1 MTLDAH
7 SSHSFHASKP
17 LWRRGYVQVLV
28 AAAGGAALGGIWPQ
42 AGIAVKP
49 LADAFIALIKLSITP
64 LIFLVVSTGVA
75 QVGDMR
81 KVGRIGL
88 KALIYFEI
96 ITTIALLMGTIAG
109 NVVNFGAAVQR
120 PSGTQAASA
129 AGYASVHAQSLSE
142 FLFAMVPENL
152 FGAFVHDNVL
162 QVLVIA
168 LLVGAAMVRLGETG
182 IAIRRGMERC
192 LSLVF
197 GVVNIIVMAAPI
209 GAFGALGFTVGRF
222 GVRTLYALGM
232 FVGTAWLTLALLMF
246 VVFGVV
252 CRLVGVRLLDLMGRL
267 KQELLVVIATSSS
280 ETAIPGMMQK
290 LQASGLS
297 RTAIGLVIPTGYSF
311 NLDGVAITLP
321 MSCLFIAQVYGIH
334 LDLRQQITMFVL
346 MLFTS
351 KGAAGVTGGAFAALA
366 ATVVASGLPAEGLAL
381 LLGID
386 RFMSQGRSIVN
397 TVGNAVAAVVV
408 AKWEGEFDAVAWKA
422 YRENLD
428 AGRPTQLVAVAGTE
442 K

>member
-1 MTLDAH
+1 MKLEAH
-7 SSHSFHASKP
+7 SSHSSHDSKP
-17 LWRRGYVQVLV
+17 LWRQGYIQVLIA
-28 AAAGGAALGGIWPQ
+28 AAAGSALGAFWPQ

-49 LADAFIALIKLSITP
+49 LADGFIALIKLSITP
-64 LIFLVVSTGVA
+64 LIFLVVATGVA

-88 KALIYFEI
+88 KTLIYFEV
-96 ITTIALLMGTIAG
+96 ITTIALIMGTVVG
-109 NVVNFGAAVQR
+109 NVVHFGSTVQR

-129 AGYASVHAQSLSE
+129 ASYANTHVQSLSQ
-142 FLFAMVPENL
+142 FLFNMVPENL
-152 FGAFVHDNVL
+152 FGAFVHENVL

-168 LLVGAAMVRLGETG
+168 LLVGAALLRLGEAG
-182 IAIRRGMERC
+182 VAIRRGMERC
-192 LSLVF
+192 VSLVF
-197 GVVNIIVMAAPI
+197 GVVNIIVMTAPI

-222 GVRTLYALGM
+222 GVHTLYALGM
-232 FVGTAWLTLALLMF
+232 FVGTAWLTMAVLMF
-246 VVFGVV
+246 VGFGVV
-252 CRLVGVRLLDLMGRL
+252 CRICGVRILDIMGRL

-290 LQASGLS
+290 LEASGLS
-297 RTAIGLVIPTGYSF
+297 RTTLGLVIPTGYSF
-311 NLDGVAITLP
+311 NLDGVAITIP

-334 LDLRQQITMFVL
+334 LDLRQQITMFIL

-397 TVGNAVAAVVV
+397 TVGNAVASVVV
-408 AKWEGEFDAVAWKA
+408 AKWEGEFDPVAWKA
-422 YRENLD
+422 YREKLD
-428 AGRPTQLVAVAGTE
+428 AGELTPVTAVVAAGE
-442 K
+442 